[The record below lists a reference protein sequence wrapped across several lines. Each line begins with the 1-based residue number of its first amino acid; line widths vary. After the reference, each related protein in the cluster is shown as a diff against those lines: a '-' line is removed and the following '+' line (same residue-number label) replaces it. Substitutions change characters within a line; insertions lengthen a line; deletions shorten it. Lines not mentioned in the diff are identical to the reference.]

1 MIDFAGLKEQ
11 YKDIA
16 AEIER
21 AVSRV
26 LRSGWYILGDE
37 LASFEREFSSYV
49 GAGHGVG
56 VNSGSDALLLAL
68 QALDIGA
75 GDEVL
80 TVAHTFIST
89 ADAIVRNG
97 ARPVFVDIDPDTYC
111 IDPAQIEEKVTR
123 RTRAIIPV
131 HLYGHPAEMT
141 PIVDMAK
148 RHHLHVIEDASQ
160 AHGAT
165 YEDKRVGSIGDL
177 GCFSFYPTKNL
188 GAYGD
193 GGMVVTSN
201 GELAEKLRRL
211 RNYGQPRKNEHVLV
225 GANSRLDEMQ
235 AAVLRVKLRH
245 LDRWNRRRR
254 EVADQYHARLRESGM
269 VTPVEKQNAGH
280 VYYLYVIR
288 CQQRNVVQRHLSQH
302 KIHTQIHYPVP
313 VHKQR
318 AYQDMGFDIHL
329 PVTERVCHE
338 ILSLPMHPWLSEADI
353 ETITGEVVS
362 ALR

>member
-37 LASFEREFSSYV
+37 LACFEQEFSSYV
-49 GAGHGVG
+49 GARHGVG

-68 QALDIGA
+68 KALDIRA

-80 TVAHTFIST
+80 TVSHTYIST
-89 ADAIVRNG
+89 VDSIVRNS
-97 ARPVFVDIDPDTYC
+97 ARPVFVDIDPDTCC
-111 IDPAQIEEKVTR
+111 IDPGQIEDKITE

-131 HLYGHPAEMT
+131 HLYGHPA
-141 PIVDMAK
+141 DMQQIMEIARK
-148 RHHLHVIEDASQ
+148 HNLFVIEDACQ
-160 AHGAT
+160 AHGAK
-165 YEDKRVGSIGDL
+165 YGGKSVGSIGDL

-201 GELAEKLRRL
+201 SELAEKLRRL

-225 GANSRLDEMQ
+225 GINSRLDEMQ
-235 AAVLRVKLRH
+235 AAVLRVKLKH
-245 LDRWNRRRR
+245 LDWWNQKRR
-254 EVADQYHARLRESGM
+254 EIAGQYNAFLSESG
-269 VTPVEKQNAGH
+269 VITPIEKKNAGH

-288 CQQRNVVQRHLSQH
+288 CKRRNALQRHLSQH

-353 ETITGEVVS
+353 ATITGEVAS